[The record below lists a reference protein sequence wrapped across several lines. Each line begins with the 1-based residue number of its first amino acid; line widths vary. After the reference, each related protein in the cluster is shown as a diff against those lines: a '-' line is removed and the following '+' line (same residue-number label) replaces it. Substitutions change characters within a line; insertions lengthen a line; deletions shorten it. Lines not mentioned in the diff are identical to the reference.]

1 MKSGVLLLAHGA
13 PERVED
19 VPEYLSYVRG
29 GQPVSPRVLEEVASR
44 YREIGGSS
52 PLTRWTRVQAEALE
66 KLLGL
71 PVFFGMRNWRPLIRE
86 TMEQVRAAGI
96 GRLACVCL
104 APQFAELSVGLYMK
118 RTMEAAGGI
127 ELTWAKSYHEEPLL
141 IEAFAER
148 LAGARGR
155 VIFTAHSLP
164 APNDGYERECRETA
178 AAVARRAG
186 LAEYGFAFQSQG
198 MSGGEWLGPTVE
210 SLLDTEGA
218 AGEDGGSDEG
228 LGLGRS
234 QEARDS
240 FPAKEVVIAPIGFV
254 CDHVEIL
261 YDVDVQFKKYAAQ
274 RGIALSRIESLNG
287 SETFTRALAEVAKR
301 CL

>member
-29 GQPVSPRVLEEVASR
+29 GQPVSPRVLEEVVSR

-52 PLTRWTRVQAEALE
+52 PLTRWTRVQADALQN
-66 KLLGL
+66 LLGM
-71 PVFFGMRNWRPLIRE
+71 PVFYGMRNWHPFITE
-86 TMEQVRAAGI
+86 TVEQVRAVGI

-118 RTMEAAGGI
+118 RTVEAAEGI
-127 ELTWAKSYHEEPLL
+127 ELSWAKSYHDEPFL

-148 LAGARGR
+148 LRGARGR
-155 VIFTAHSLP
+155 VIFTAHSVP
-164 APNDGYERECRETA
+164 APNPDYERECRETA
-178 AAVARRAG
+178 TLVAKRAG
-186 LAEYGFAFQSQG
+186 ITDYDFAFQSQG

-210 SLLDTEGA
+210 SLLTGVN
-218 AGEDGGSDEG
+218 
-228 LGLGRS
+228 
-234 QEARDS
+234 
-240 FPAKEVVIAPIGFV
+240 EVTIAPIGFV

-261 YDVDVQFKKYAAQ
+261 YDVDVQFKRTAAE
-274 RGIALSRIESLNG
+274 RNIALTRIESLND
-287 SETFTRALAEVAKR
+287 SELFTRSLAEVVKR

>member
-1 MKSGVLLLAHGA
+1 MKQGVLLLAHGA

-29 GQPVSPRVLEEVASR
+29 GQPVAPRVVEEVASR

-66 KLLGL
+66 KLLGI
-71 PVFFGMRNWRPLIRE
+71 PVFFGMRNWHPLIKE
-86 TMEQVRAAGI
+86 TMDQVRAAGI
-96 GRLACVCL
+96 DRLACVCL

-118 RTMEAAGGI
+118 HTVAAANGV
-127 ELTWAKSYHEEPLL
+127 ELTWAKSYHDEPFL

-148 LAGARGR
+148 LRGAQGR

-178 AAVARRAG
+178 ALVAERSG
-186 LAEYGFAFQSQG
+186 IDVYDFAFQSQG
-198 MSGGEWLGPTVE
+198 MSGGQWLGPTVE
-210 SLLDTEGA
+210 SLLDA
-218 AGEDGGSDEG
+218 S
-228 LGLGRS
+228 
-234 QEARDS
+234 
-240 FPAKEVVIAPIGFV
+240 PAKKVVVAPIGFV

-261 YDVDVQFKKYAAQ
+261 YDVDVQFKNHAAA
-274 RGIALSRIESLNG
+274 RGIELTRTESLNG
-287 SETFTRALAEVAKR
+287 SDTFTKALAEVAKR
-301 CL
+301 CLY